1 MNKKRILAFI
11 LALLI
16 FSSISNIDIYAAST
30 RKVTT
35 TANSYNDSKSSK
47 KAPKIKK
54 GKTIVTNKGNQSK
67 TYVVKFT
74 APKTKTYKISLSN
87 VRNSKDKDGIN
98 GHFYISKLNEYG
110 YYNHL
115 KLKTNGG
122 KSSIFQIGDKQW
134 CSSWGHPEKKKVD
147 GYYANRYINVKLK
160 KGETI
165 YISTFFV
172 TDKDAGNTKYDIN
185 IKSIK

>member
-16 FSSISNIDIYAAST
+16 FSSVSNIDIYAAST

-67 TYVVKFT
+67 TYVV
-74 APKTKTYKISLSN
+74 
-87 VRNSKDKDGIN
+87 KDKDGIN

-172 TDKDAGNTKYDIN
+172 TNKDAGNTKYDIN